1 MTKKRDK
8 KMKKVKD
15 KDKKEKSDKR
25 SKKEK
30 KKKKKK
36 KKKREDSKETYHSEP
51 QSPTSL
57 ASPHPEFKAPTHEIP
72 PLEAK
77 SRGLDDIPSP
87 DLSAE
92 YWSKFTMLERNY
104 ESFIRPKRS
113 QLLGEMQRL
122 DTTRSLLENQAAQ
135 IEAQTKRF
143 YDETLDRLHKAKVE
157 KTSRIDREG
166 TEVQLELKEM
176 DRLGQEIAEFKEA
189 RTGANMARYLS
200 SDRQLQHRLAKILDA
215 PARVPLDINPYDL
228 PRDHGRLHRLA
239 REYEGTRRMIK
250 VKDEM
255 IGFLLK
261 ERNRLLH
268 LHDASAKQVEVLNGA
283 AKDEMKEWVRL
294 TDRFAQELQEFKLV
308 CRFCGIPLSRA
319 SVNSFCKYNRRRG
332 WGSHNSGSEALGD
345 TPGFGA
351 EGSGLHKFEG
361 AGERRGITGVPD
373 AYRSRNRATIDST
386 RWRAQI

>member
-1 MTKKRDK
+1 
-8 KMKKVKD
+8 MKKVKD

-92 YWSKFTMLERNY
+92 YCQKGLNFLERCNATNRY
-104 ESFIRPKRS
+104 VYPEAHNISR
-113 QLLGEMQRL
+113 RL

-176 DRLGQEIAEFKEA
+176 DRLGQEIAEFKV
-189 RTGANMARYLS
+189 N
-200 SDRQLQHRLAKILDA
+200 LA
-215 PARVPLDINPYDL
+215 
-228 PRDHGRLHRLA
+228 
-239 REYEGTRRMIK
+239 
-250 VKDEM
+250 
-255 IGFLLK
+255 
-261 ERNRLLH
+261 
-268 LHDASAKQVEVLNGA
+268 
-283 AKDEMKEWVRL
+283 
-294 TDRFAQELQEFKLV
+294 
-308 CRFCGIPLSRA
+308 
-319 SVNSFCKYNRRRG
+319 
-332 WGSHNSGSEALGD
+332 HN
-345 TPGFGA
+345 
-351 EGSGLHKFEG
+351 
-361 AGERRGITGVPD
+361 
-373 AYRSRNRATIDST
+373 
-386 RWRAQI
+386 